1 MKKLFGTDGIRGVAN
16 RDLTPELAFRVGR
29 IMASLLKQKEDR
41 PIVLIGRDTRLSG
54 GMLEGSLSAGITSAG
69 VSVRLLGIIPTPVS
83 YTHLD
88 VYKRQSSVGWII
100 PDRALRFFAAAAL
113 FFCFSSCSGQ
123 PVFPRARAE
132 PG

>member
-1 MKKLFGTDGIRGVAN
+1 LKKLFGTDGIRGVAN

-69 VSVRLLGIIPTPVS
+69 VSVRLLGIIPTSGRGLSDPFAGGNRRNS
-83 YTHLD
+83 D
-88 VYKRQSSVGWII
+88 
-100 PDRALRFFAAAAL
+100 LRFT
-113 FFCFSSCSGQ
+113 
-123 PVFPRARAE
+123 
-132 PG
+132 